1 MSEKAGGCILVIGGG
16 ISGLTAAIEA
26 AEAGYNVYLV
36 EKRPY
41 LGGRVI
47 QMNKYFPKLCPPQCG
62 FEINIRRLRD
72 SKKVRVFTNA
82 EVVEVSGQPG
92 NFDVTV
98 KINPRYVT
106 DACTACGECVNA
118 CPAERPDE
126 FNYGLS
132 TTKAIYLPHD
142 MAFPFK
148 YVIDREYCQEGCS
161 ACVNACKYKAID
173 LNEQPKTM
181 NLKVGAIVVATGWKP
196 YDAKK
201 LTNLL
206 PDHPNVITN
215 VQFERLASISG
226 PTKGKILRPSDG
238 KEVES
243 VAFVQCAGSRDE
255 NHLPYCSAICCL
267 ASLKQ
272 TTYIKEQNPDAK
284 VFMFYIDV
292 RAYGR
297 FEAFLTKV
305 KDMGIELVKGKVA
318 KITDAGD
325 GDLIVEAEDTETG
338 VKRKEKVNLV
348 VLATGMQPSDVPG
361 LEKDEYGFVVEKDGI
376 FTAGC
381 AKKPSDVASSVED
394 ATGAALKAIQVL
406 RR

>member
-1 MSEKAGGCILVIGGG
+1 MSEKTGGCILVIGGG

-26 AEAGYNVYLV
+26 AEAGYSVYLV

-47 QMNKYFPKLCPPQCG
+47 QMNRYFPKLCPPQCG
-62 FEINIRRLRD
+62 FEINMRRLRD
-72 SKKVRVFTNA
+72 SKRVRVFTNA

-118 CPAERPDE
+118 CPAERPDD

-132 TTKAIYLPHD
+132 TTKAIYLPHE

-161 ACVNACKYKAID
+161 ACVNACKYNAID
-173 LNEQPKTM
+173 LNEQAKTM

-348 VLATGMQPSDVPG
+348 VLATGMQPSDVPC
-361 LEKDEYGFVVEKDGI
+361 LEKDEYGFVVEKEGI